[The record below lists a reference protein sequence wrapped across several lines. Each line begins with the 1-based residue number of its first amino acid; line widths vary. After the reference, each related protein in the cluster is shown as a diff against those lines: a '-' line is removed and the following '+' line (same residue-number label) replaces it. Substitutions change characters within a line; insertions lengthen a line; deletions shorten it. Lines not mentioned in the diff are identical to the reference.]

1 MQVERWRV
9 VAVAEARLLTKG
21 TSIRW

>member
-1 MQVERWRV
+1 
-9 VAVAEARLLTKG
+9 VAEARLLTKG